1 MDNRRMNNGRKK
13 KGMRKREINVKI
25 EVERTSGEN
34 FFRRKRERVLSCHSP
49 SRAMHLS
56 VKLDWSKK

>member
-13 KGMRKREINVKI
+13 KEMGKKEISVEI

-34 FFRRKRERVLSCHSP
+34 FKRRRERVLS
-49 SRAMHLS
+49 LS
-56 VKLDWSKK
+56 LTIKSDAFEC